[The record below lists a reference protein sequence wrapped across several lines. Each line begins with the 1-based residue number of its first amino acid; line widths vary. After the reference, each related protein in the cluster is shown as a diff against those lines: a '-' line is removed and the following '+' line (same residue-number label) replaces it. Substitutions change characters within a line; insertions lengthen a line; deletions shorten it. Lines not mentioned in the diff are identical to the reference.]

1 MFFRSFVFLTGLL
14 LFQFFR
20 LKVPGRE
27 IDCGDDGLRV
37 DDNGKG
43 SCIIFN
49 KISLG
54 LEDQW

>member
-1 MFFRSFVFLTGLL
+1 MSFRSFVFLIYLL

-27 IDCGDDGLRV
+27 IDSGDDGLRS

-49 KISLG
+49 KICLG